1 MQTTIRSLIM
11 DLSALATD
19 ITAVQGV
26 AGTILATIEAVDPAV
41 ALPAATAGT
50 VVVLL
55 GDMVTAALTAWSNAS
70 GIPITVESI
79 TALLPD
85 PTPLPLPPEGA

>member
-1 MQTTIRSLIM
+1 M

-26 AGTILATIEAVDPAV
+26 AGTILSTIEAVDPAV

-50 VVVLL
+50 VVGLL

-70 GIPITVESI
+70 GIPITVESV
-79 TALLPD
+79 TALLPN
-85 PTPLPLPPEGA
+85 PTPLPLPPDAA